1 MMLSETPPEG
11 LLDWVKAQKLNW
23 RDYFIYRA
31 GWQTDPLTG
40 LRHKC
45 VDAVCSACG
54 ETVKLSHVPGGGCG
68 HAGYS
73 APFGFMH
80 PVSGDALTSGDRL
93 ACPMCGEAVEARHV
107 SSAMHLERYVWP
119 MTAEQLGGEIRLL
132 TRQARQMVLEYGI
145 QIGYRLQLAK
155 DKVGEDFAGWVER
168 ETEISK
174 SSAYRFIK
182 LYNEYG
188 SAQGSLLGVE
198 NIFPTLGK
206 ISVSNALRLLA
217 VPEEEREEFAREVD
231 AEHISARDLEEA
243 IRERDEA
250 RKSLETADRELGE
263 AQKALRDAEAELAET
278 KDALEDQR
286 VKRED
291 AEDAAQKMEVMLRE
305 AESRPVEVAIDE
317 TAVQKAVEEAKA
329 TAAEEKK
336 KAVAELEKRLK
347 AAEAAAKEAGKT
359 AGAAAEKARAE
370 TEELR
375 KRLAATQSGANEVIL
390 LVKLAQENFNLAVEK
405 LHVMKSTDGETA
417 DKLLAGT
424 KKILET
430 LIGRCG

>member
-1 MMLSETPPEG
+1 MAGVDTLRPETEDKRSVND
-11 LLDWVKAQKLNW
+11 LIKTED
-23 RDYFIYRA
+23 
-31 GWQTDPLTG
+31 
-40 LRHKC
+40 
-45 VDAVCSACG
+45 
-54 ETVKLSHVPGGGCG
+54 
-68 HAGYS
+68 
-73 APFGFMH
+73 
-80 PVSGDALTSGDRL
+80 
-93 ACPMCGEAVEARHV
+93 
-107 SSAMHLERYVWP
+107 
-119 MTAEQLGGEIRLL
+119 MTPEQLGGEIRLL

-217 VPEEEREEFAREVD
+217 VPEEEREDFAREVD

-250 RKSLETADRELGE
+250 RKHLETADRELGE
-263 AQKALRDAEAELAET
+263 AQKALRDTEAELAET
-278 KDALEDQR
+278 KDA
-286 VKRED
+286 
-291 AEDAAQKMEVMLRE
+291 AQKMEAMLRE

-317 TAVQKAVEEAKA
+317 TAVQRAVEEAKA
-329 TAAEEKK
+329 AAAEEKK
-336 KAVAELEKRLK
+336 KAVAELEKKLK
-347 AAEAAAKEAGKT
+347 DAESAARDAGKS

-370 TEELR
+370 AEELR
-375 KRLAATQSGANEVIL
+375 KRLAAAQSGANEVIL

-424 KKILET
+424 RKILET

>member
-1 MMLSETPPEG
+1 MAGVDTLRPETEDKRSVND
-11 LLDWVKAQKLNW
+11 LIKTED
-23 RDYFIYRA
+23 
-31 GWQTDPLTG
+31 
-40 LRHKC
+40 
-45 VDAVCSACG
+45 
-54 ETVKLSHVPGGGCG
+54 
-68 HAGYS
+68 
-73 APFGFMH
+73 
-80 PVSGDALTSGDRL
+80 
-93 ACPMCGEAVEARHV
+93 
-107 SSAMHLERYVWP
+107 
-119 MTAEQLGGEIRLL
+119 MTPEQLGGEIRLL

-217 VPEEEREEFAREVD
+217 VPEEERE
-231 AEHISARDLEEA
+231 
-243 IRERDEA
+243 RDEA
-250 RKSLETADRELGE
+250 RKHLETADRELGE
-263 AQKALRDAEAELAET
+263 TQKALRDTEAELAET

-291 AEDAAQKMEVMLRE
+291 AEDAAQKMEAMLRE

-317 TAVQKAVEEAKA
+317 TAVQRAVEEAKA
-329 TAAEEKK
+329 AAAEEKK
-336 KAVAELEKRLK
+336 KAVAELEKKLK
-347 AAEAAAKEAGKT
+347 DAESAARDAGKS

-370 TEELR
+370 AEELR
-375 KRLAATQSGANEVIL
+375 KRLAAAQSGANEVIL

>member
-1 MMLSETPPEG
+1 MNDLVKTEDMTP
-11 LLDWVKAQKLNW
+11 
-23 RDYFIYRA
+23 
-31 GWQTDPLTG
+31 
-40 LRHKC
+40 
-45 VDAVCSACG
+45 
-54 ETVKLSHVPGGGCG
+54 
-68 HAGYS
+68 
-73 APFGFMH
+73 
-80 PVSGDALTSGDRL
+80 
-93 ACPMCGEAVEARHV
+93 
-107 SSAMHLERYVWP
+107 
-119 MTAEQLGGEIRLL
+119 EQLGGEIRLL

-188 SAQGSLLGVE
+188 STQGSLLGVE

-217 VPEEEREEFAREVD
+217 VPEEEREDFAREVD

-250 RKSLETADRELGE
+250 RKHL
-263 AQKALRDAEAELAET
+263 ET

-291 AEDAAQKMEVMLRE
+291 AEDAAQKMEAMLRE

-317 TAVQKAVEEAKA
+317 TAVQRAVEEAKA
-329 TAAEEKK
+329 AAAEEKK
-336 KAVAELEKRLK
+336 KAVAELEKKLK
-347 AAEAAAKEAGKT
+347 DAERAARDAGKS

-370 TEELR
+370 AEELR
-375 KRLAATQSGANEVIL
+375 KRLAAAQSGANEVIL

-424 KKILET
+424 RKILET

>member
-1 MMLSETPPEG
+1 MAGVGALRQETE
-11 LLDWVKAQKLNW
+11 DNSSMNDMIKTE
-23 RDYFIYRA
+23 D
-31 GWQTDPLTG
+31 LT
-40 LRHKC
+40 
-45 VDAVCSACG
+45 V
-54 ETVKLSHVPGGGCG
+54 
-68 HAGYS
+68 
-73 APFGFMH
+73 
-80 PVSGDALTSGDRL
+80 
-93 ACPMCGEAVEARHV
+93 
-107 SSAMHLERYVWP
+107 
-119 MTAEQLGGEIRLL
+119 EQLGGEIRLL

-182 LYNEYG
+182 LYTEYG
-188 SAQGSLLGVE
+188 SAQGSLLGVD
-198 NIFPTLGK
+198 NLFPTLGK

-231 AEHISARDLEEA
+231 AEHISARELEDA

-250 RKSLETADRELGE
+250 RRNLETADRELGE
-263 AQKALRDAEAELAET
+263 AQKALKDATAELAET
-278 KDALEDQR
+278 RDALEDQR

-291 AEDAAQKMEVMLRE
+291 AEDAAQRMEAMLRE

-329 TAAEEKK
+329 AAAEEKK
-336 KAVAELEKRLK
+336 KAVAALEKRLR
-347 AAEAAAKEAGKT
+347 AAEDAAREAGKS
-359 AGAAAEKARAE
+359 AGAEAEKARAE
-370 TEELR
+370 AEELR
-375 KRLAATQSGANEVIL
+375 KKLRSAESGAGEAIL
-390 LVKLAQENFNLAVEK
+390 LVRLAQENFNLAIEK
-405 LHVMKSTDGETA
+405 LHAMRTDNGETA

-430 LIGRCG
+430 LIGRCE